1 MLATLIIV
9 DFYMYYQQRGNGGS
23 NYVWMPLA
31 SAGQHYYQRYV
42 ERKPIRNPNFGN
54 SLLTKSSLTFSKP
67 YNKSSLLPHQNFQ
80 SNYERSFV
88 SVSNGAPKKEG
99 FVEPITIVQYNVL
112 ADAYVNKE
120 RYYYCK
126 NESLE
131 WEYRKWSLLSEIAKY
146 KPDVLCLQELDHFEF
161 WDEQLQLHGF
171 RGVYLKRPSEKT
183 DGIAVFYN
191 QSKFK
196 MLDTHIVDYNMINN
210 LDGVRSPEI
219 EMRYKRN
226 NVGLLVHLET
236 LSKSNSKSKSFVVAT
251 THTYW
256 DPRLADLKLRQS
268 HMLLQ
273 EIQYFLRKN
282 FISNDHVIISGDF
295 NSTPE
300 SAVYELYSK
309 GRVSGSHKD
318 TMIHFGSKNDF
329 TSSFN
334 LTSAYSH
341 LNEPFTNLTPW
352 FKGTLDY
359 IWYSSGFE
367 LESLLD
373 MIPHSKI
380 TDENNSHGQLLG
392 LPTTSFSSDHM
403 ALVSVLRFKEN
414 GSLATPVPVESTPN

>member
-1 MLATLIIV
+1 
-9 DFYMYYQQRGNGGS
+9 MYQHNRSNGVT

-31 SAGQHYYQRYV
+31 SAGQQYYQRYV
-42 ERKPIRNPNFGN
+42 EKKTGRRNSFSNPHPNPI
-54 SLLTKSSLTFSKP
+54 SLL
-67 YNKSSLLPHQNFQ
+67 NKSSLLFSKTYNTSLLSRNANFE
-80 SNYERSFV
+80 STYERNFV
-88 SVSNGAPKKEG
+88 SVANDSPKREG
-99 FVEPITIVQYNVL
+99 SMDSIKIVQYNVL
-112 ADAYVNKE
+112 ADAYVNQE
-120 RYYYCK
+120 RYFYCK
-126 NESLE
+126 NEKLDFE
-131 WEYRKWSLLSEIAKY
+131 HRKWSLLSEIVKY
-146 KPDVLCLQELDHFEF
+146 QPDVLCLQELDHFDF
-161 WDEQLQLHGF
+161 WDEQLQHHGF
-171 RGVYLKRPSEKT
+171 RGVYLRRPSEKT

-191 QSKFK
+191 HTKFK
-196 MLDTHIVDYNMINN
+196 MLNTHIVDYNMINN

-226 NVGLLVHLET
+226 NVGLLVHFET
-236 LSKSNSKSKSFVVAT
+236 LSKNSKSKSFVVAT

-282 FISNDHVIISGDF
+282 FISNDNVIISGDF
-295 NSTPE
+295 NSTPD
-300 SAVYELYSK
+300 SAVYQLYSK
-309 GRVSGSHKD
+309 GRVEGNHKD

-329 TSSFN
+329 TTSIS
-334 LTSAYSH
+334 LKSAYSH
-341 LNEPFTNLTPW
+341 LNEPFTNITPW

-380 TDENNSHGQLLG
+380 TEENDSHGQLLG

-414 GSLATPVPVESTPN
+414 VNLVPIESNPN